1 MNYTTQYHTMNFLYI
16 VFGYS
21 SCVPPKSK
29 MYLKDTVWEELGI
42 WEDMVNISDFEYSGS
57 EQETHKE
64 SRRDKASSTITRTI
78 CDDSL
83 TTVALSTTDTYQ
95 GCNWDVE
102 SCFGS

>member
-29 MYLKDTVWEELGI
+29 MYLKDTVWEELSI
-42 WEDMVNISDFEYSGS
+42 WENMVNISDFEYSGS

-64 SRRDKASSTITRTI
+64 FRHDKASTITSSI

>member
-1 MNYTTQYHTMNFLYI
+1 MNFLYI

-21 SCVPPKSK
+21 ACFPPKTK
-29 MYLKDTVWEELGI
+29 MHLKDTVWEELSI
-42 WEDMVNISDFEYSGS
+42 WEDMANISDFEYSDS

-64 SRRDKASSTITRTI
+64 FHPDKVSTITSTK

-83 TTVALSTTDTYQ
+83 TTFALSTTDTYQ